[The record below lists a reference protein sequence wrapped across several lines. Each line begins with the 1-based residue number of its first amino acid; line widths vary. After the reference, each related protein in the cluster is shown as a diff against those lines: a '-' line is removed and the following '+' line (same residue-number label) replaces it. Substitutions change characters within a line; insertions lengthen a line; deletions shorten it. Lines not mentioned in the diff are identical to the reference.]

1 LSRTL
6 TLIKGLRFDQ
16 YLREST
22 QKPRKNP
29 INTLR
34 KSEGKKE
41 KQRERKMWGNTL
53 LIYPIKKVQDLN
65 IEGLTSF
72 EKKESEREI
81 RKEKRRKN
89 NNL

>member
-1 LSRTL
+1 MR
-6 TLIKGLRFDQ
+6 
-16 YLREST
+16 
-22 QKPRKNP
+22 N
-29 INTLR
+29 
-34 KSEGKKE
+34 KE
-41 KQRERKMWGNTL
+41 RGKMWGNTL